1 MACFAL
7 LCQTL
12 RSTFG
17 LPHFV
22 FPGLRLVCS
31 LSSFRSFWLEFG
43 SPTDS
48 LALLVSGRVSFPHR
62 VGGAGGRDKVVRMW
76 KHGLTQPS
84 SCCFL
89 HLPAKKC
96 FAMRTCQQGKRFAVS
111 PPPVSPCSGR
121 RAWKM
126 PAIWRLPR
134 KSPIDRMV
142 HGNIAHRHPLPHVP
156 PMSWPLC
163 KWVDQGGGRQGVGEK
178 VEALPSILLI
188 ISSSSSAA
196 SFISPAAAFP
206 SPAFE
211 PRCYILLSGTPA
223 PSGTPCI
230 LRICPLRS
238 SLPAPSG
245 YSQPVYVHPSIL
257 PSDRIRCRRDTD
269 TRTCTAG
276 NVRVTPSPVALFL
289 EVAECGRS

>member
-31 LSSFRSFWLEFG
+31 LSSFRSCWLEFG

-156 PMSWPLC
+156 RCLGHC
-163 KWVDQGGGRQGVGEK
+163 ANGLIREAVGKGTGQK
-178 VEALPSILLI
+178 VEALPSILFI
-188 ISSSSSAA
+188 ISSSSAA
-196 SFISPAAAFP
+196 DFIFPAAAF
-206 SPAFE
+206 SE
-211 PRCYILLSGTPA
+211 SRL
-223 PSGTPCI
+223 
-230 LRICPLRS
+230 
-238 SLPAPSG
+238 
-245 YSQPVYVHPSIL
+245 
-257 PSDRIRCRRDTD
+257 
-269 TRTCTAG
+269 
-276 NVRVTPSPVALFL
+276 
-289 EVAECGRS
+289 

>member
-126 PAIWRLPR
+126 PVIWKSSSEVSDRPHGPR
-134 KSPIDRMV
+134 QYCLQ
-142 HGNIAHRHPLPHVP
+142 APLFACP

-163 KWVDQGGGRQGVGEK
+163 KWVGQGGGRQGDGGEGG
-178 VEALPSILLI
+178 ST
-188 ISSSSSAA
+188 
-196 SFISPAAAFP
+196 SF
-206 SPAFE
+206 
-211 PRCYILLSGTPA
+211 
-223 PSGTPCI
+223 
-230 LRICPLRS
+230 
-238 SLPAPSG
+238 
-245 YSQPVYVHPSIL
+245 HPS
-257 PSDRIRCRRDTD
+257 R
-269 TRTCTAG
+269 
-276 NVRVTPSPVALFL
+276 
-289 EVAECGRS
+289 

>member
-62 VGGAGGRDKVVRMW
+62 VGGAGGREKVKRMW

-96 FAMRTCQQGKRFAVS
+96 FAMRTCQQGQRFAVS

-126 PAIWRLPR
+126 PVIWKSSSEVSDRPHGPR
-134 KSPIDRMV
+134 QYCLQ
-142 HGNIAHRHPLPHVP
+142 APLFACP

-163 KWVDQGGGRQGVGEK
+163 KWVGQGGGGQGTGRRWK
-178 VEALPSILLI
+178 HFLPSFLSSRLLLLPP
-188 ISSSSSAA
+188 SSPRLLPFRVPPLSPDVTSYFRVRPRLQVRPA
-196 SFISPAAAFP
+196 SFGS
-206 SPAFE
+206 
-211 PRCYILLSGTPA
+211 
-223 PSGTPCI
+223 
-230 LRICPLRS
+230 
-238 SLPAPSG
+238 
-245 YSQPVYVHPSIL
+245 VHF
-257 PSDRIRCRRDTD
+257 
-269 TRTCTAG
+269 
-276 NVRVTPSPVALFL
+276 VRVYLRRLDTASPFTSIRPSFRPTEYVAVEIPTRGLVLQGTF
-289 EVAECGRS
+289 A

>member
-156 PMSWPLC
+156 PISWPLC
-163 KWVDQGGGRQGVGEK
+163 KWEGQGGGGQGTGRRWK
-178 VEALPSILLI
+178 HFLPSF
-188 ISSSSSAA
+188 SSSRLLSAA
-196 SFISPAAAFP
+196 DFIFPAAAFRVP
-206 SPAFE
+206 PLSPDVTSYFRVR
-211 PRCYILLSGTPA
+211 PRLQVRPA
-223 PSGTPCI
+223 SFGSV
-230 LRICPLRS
+230 RF
-238 SLPAPSG
+238 
-245 YSQPVYVHPSIL
+245 
-257 PSDRIRCRRDTD
+257 
-269 TRTCTAG
+269 
-276 NVRVTPSPVALFL
+276 VRVYLRRLDTASPFTSIRPSFRPTEYVAVEIPTRGLVLQGTF
-289 EVAECGRS
+289 A

>member
-1 MACFAL
+1 VETRSHSTLFLLLPSPARQKMLRDENLSARETVRRIPATSVTLFREASVEDACDMEA
-7 LCQTL
+7 
-12 RSTFG
+12 
-17 LPHFV
+17 
-22 FPGLRLVCS
+22 
-31 LSSFRSFWLEFG
+31 SSQK
-43 SPTDS
+43 P
-48 LALLVSGRVSFPHR
+48 
-62 VGGAGGRDKVVRMW
+62 
-76 KHGLTQPS
+76 
-84 SCCFL
+84 
-89 HLPAKKC
+89 
-96 FAMRTCQQGKRFAVS
+96 
-111 PPPVSPCSGR
+111 
-121 RAWKM
+121 
-126 PAIWRLPR
+126 
-134 KSPIDRMV
+134 PIDRMV
-142 HGNIAHRHPLPHVP
+142 HGNFAYRHPLPHVP
-156 PMSWPLC
+156 RCLGHC
-163 KWVDQGGGRQGVGEK
+163 ANGLIREAVGKGTGRRWK
-178 VEALPSILLI
+178 YFLPSF
-188 ISSSSSAA
+188 SFDPSSSAA

>member
-1 MACFAL
+1 VETRSHSTLFLLLPSPARQKMLRDENLSARETVRRIPATSVTLFREASVEDACDMEASSEVSDRPHGPWQY
-7 LCQTL
+7 CSQAP
-12 RSTFG
+12 STA
-17 LPHFV
+17 
-22 FPGLRLVCS
+22 C
-31 LSSFRSFWLEFG
+31 
-43 SPTDS
+43 
-48 LALLVSGRVSFPHR
+48 
-62 VGGAGGRDKVVRMW
+62 
-76 KHGLTQPS
+76 
-84 SCCFL
+84 
-89 HLPAKKC
+89 
-96 FAMRTCQQGKRFAVS
+96 
-111 PPPVSPCSGR
+111 
-121 RAWKM
+121 
-126 PAIWRLPR
+126 
-134 KSPIDRMV
+134 
-142 HGNIAHRHPLPHVP
+142 P

-163 KWVDQGGGRQGVGEK
+163 KWEGQGGGGQGTGEK

-188 ISSSSSAA
+188 ISSSSAA